1 MGLHDNMGE
10 DSVSDYERGY
20 QDCMRGNIAP
30 EGESEQYNNG
40 YSRRYEEEQQ
50 LTHKTGDA

>member
-1 MGLHDNMGE
+1 MGE

>member
-1 MGLHDNMGE
+1 MGA

-20 QDCMRGNIAP
+20 QDCMRGNMAL

-50 LTHKTGDA
+50 LTHKKGGA